1 MFNACCCADSGR
13 QLSQHTGEV
22 ADEAS
27 ANRRSAPLIS
37 ENVRNDS
44 SPKQYGD
51 ANEEARQEKYLA
63 SVGKDEAPT
72 VRGLHPAPRL
82 ALQPWTAVQRAKN
95 PDVDDLGSKCY
106 DSTFTLAA
114 STRFRKVRV
123 SPPVDLSM
131 PVVAAAAD
139 ILGGLSDW
147 QRSWCTEEVVSI
159 YERGRPGD
167 VPAAG
172 QLLAK
177 ALRWRQ
183 QNEDI
188 LVGRRQPKWVHDCRV
203 LTHGDEGHPLIY
215 VCMRH
220 QTTFCN
226 SNDVEH
232 FAVVMEA
239 AVKEMPPT
247 AQQVDWIMD
256 FHGADFRNHLDPRVM
271 ISIGEMMQQP
281 YRDRLRSVILV
292 DFPFIL
298 RPMMNIALPF
308 LPAKTRNKVYRL
320 SADAAVDQIKEL
332 QGHRAAQIVQQVVR
346 ENRND
351 SGPGA
356 LPKSLPSETHFW
368 KGVNVGTGRLGSLA
382 ESKGAPE
389 SNRECGV
396 PVEERT
402 EIAQ

>member
-13 QLSQHTGEV
+13 QLSQHAGEV

-27 ANRRSAPLIS
+27 ASRRSAPLTSI
-37 ENVRNDS
+37 NVRNDS
-44 SPKQYGD
+44 FKNQNGD
-51 ANEEARQEKYLA
+51 ANDDEASREKYLT
-63 SVGKDEAPT
+63 SMRKDE
-72 VRGLHPAPRL
+72 VRGLHP
-82 ALQPWTAVQRAKN
+82 
-95 PDVDDLGSKCY
+95 
-106 DSTFTLAA
+106 
-114 STRFRKVRV
+114 
-123 SPPVDLSM
+123 
-131 PVVAAAAD
+131 VVAEAAD

-183 QNEDI
+183 QHEDI
-188 LVGRRQPKWVHDCRV
+188 LVGRRLPKWVHDCRV
-203 LTHGDEGHPLIY
+203 LTHGDEGHPLVY

-308 LPAKTRNKVYRL
+308 LPVKTRNKVYRL
-320 SADAAVDQIKEL
+320 SADAAVNQIKEF

-351 SGPGA
+351 TGPGA

-368 KGVNVGTGRLGSLA
+368 KSVNVGTDRLGSLA
-382 ESKGAPE
+382 ESETKGEQSRVWCARR
-389 SNRECGV
+389 SRELG
-396 PVEERT
+396 
-402 EIAQ
+402 

>member
-1 MFNACCCADSGR
+1 MFVPSDLVSNEFRLLITMNKSFQQPSIFRLSVTGEVSLGFASAFVATMIFSCFGMFNACCCADSGR

-27 ANRRSAPLIS
+27 TSRRSAPLIS
-37 ENVRNDS
+37 VNVRNDS
-44 SPKQYGD
+44 FKKQNGD
-51 ANEEARQEKYLA
+51 ANDEASQEKYLA
-63 SVGKDEAPT
+63 SVRKDE
-72 VRGLHPAPRL
+72 VRRLHPVA
-82 ALQPWTAVQRAKN
+82 
-95 PDVDDLGSKCY
+95 
-106 DSTFTLAA
+106 
-114 STRFRKVRV
+114 
-123 SPPVDLSM
+123 
-131 PVVAAAAD
+131 AAAAD

-183 QNEDI
+183 QHEDI
-188 LVGRRQPKWVHDCRV
+188 LVGNRQPKWVHDCRV
-203 LTHGDEGHPLIY
+203 LTHGDEGHPLVY

-239 AVKEMPPT
+239 AVKEMSPT

-281 YRDRLRSVILV
+281 YRDRLPSVILV

-308 LPAKTRNKVYRL
+308 LPVKTRNKVYRL
-320 SADAAVDQIKEL
+320 SADAAVDQIKEF
-332 QGHRAAQIVQQVVR
+332 QGHRAAQIVQQVVQ

-368 KGVNVGTGRLGSLA
+368 KSANVGTGRLGSLA
-382 ESKGAPE
+382 ESESKGEQSRAWCARR
-389 SNRECGV
+389 SRELG
-396 PVEERT
+396 
-402 EIAQ
+402 